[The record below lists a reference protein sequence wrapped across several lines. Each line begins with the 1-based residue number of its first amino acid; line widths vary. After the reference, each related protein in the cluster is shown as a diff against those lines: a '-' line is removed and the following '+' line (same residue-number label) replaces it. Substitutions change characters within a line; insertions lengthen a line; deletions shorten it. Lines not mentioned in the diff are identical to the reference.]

1 VEKTST
7 LSLLRSVRRLDKR
20 ALTEVYDQFSPG
32 LYRYAVRQLGHV
44 DLAEECVADTFSRFL
59 QALQRGGGPREH
71 IQAYLYRIAQNW
83 ITDFYR
89 RSPQISV
96 ELTADLA
103 LDENESPYETVAAK
117 LEQDQV
123 REALTKLTID
133 QRQVIVLKFLEGW
146 SNKDIA
152 QALDKPVGAV
162 KSLQHRG
169 LARLKRILDQ
179 DRKNER

>member
-1 VEKTST
+1 
-7 LSLLRSVRRLDKR
+7 LDKR
-20 ALTEVYDQFSPG
+20 ALSEVYDQFSPG

-44 DLAEECVADTFSRFL
+44 DHAEECVADTFSRFI
-59 QALQRGGGPREH
+59 QALHQGGGPREH

-89 RSPQISV
+89 RSPLSTV
-96 ELTADLA
+96 ELNTDLA
-103 LDENESPYETVAAK
+103 SNDESPSETVAAN
-117 LEQDQV
+117 LEQEHV
-123 REALTKLTID
+123 RKALTKLTID

-152 QALDKPVGAV
+152 QALNKPVGAI

-169 LARLKRILDQ
+169 LARLKRTLNQ
-179 DRKNER
+179 DRKNE